1 MAVSLARLQFGLARL
16 GWAGALGAA
25 LVAGS
30 LAYDATVVRARE
42 ARLEEQL
49 QRNDAARRAAEA
61 EAAAREATRAEPASA
76 GKPELAPEAVA
87 ALHGVFDAAAESGLE
102 LAQGEYRLTE
112 VREAGLRSYQ
122 LSLPVAGSYADI
134 RAFIAQA
141 LNADPALAL
150 TAIQLRRERIEE
162 VEVEAMINFTLYLEP
177 GA

>member
-1 MAVSLARLQFGLARL
+1 MAASLARLQFGLAHL

-61 EAAAREATRAEPASA
+61 AAREATRAEPASA

-87 ALHGVFDAAAESGLE
+87 ALHGVFDTAAESGLE

-122 LSLPVAGSYADI
+122 LSLPVVGRYADI
-134 RAFIAQA
+134 RAFIAHA

-150 TAIQLRRERIEE
+150 TALQLRRERIEE